1 MIATHKYIF
10 MLADEQL
17 RSYFVDGGIVKN
29 DSVPAW
35 LKYSPDA
42 AKDITLQWATNQ
54 KYFSTIRQFTNA
66 IRFVKDGAQ
75 IINDRAIKGAGPEEI
90 MYLMILRANPSKGL
104 NYYELEYKS
113 RLDFSKIDPNVRTGT
128 GMNCLQDDVFA
139 MVTANESVV
148 YPIQCN
154 SSNPDAIKIL
164 FDGTLLQDKL
174 NYSVIKLPSYRSEAA
189 VVFAIPIA
197 FTNNEGDN
205 VGIVNNSQSY
215 QEITT
220 SIVGG
225 LPGYIHDPTNGNF
238 IMSSVD
244 DIEVTIKGSISFIP
258 HNVDSSTY
266 TMTVFFLKSSDT
278 GLNPWPADQIIFDN
292 GQAGTGEPGWPFTPL
307 VNGRL
312 YTFNINKTIKLLA
325 GVKLFFFLRAF
336 NSLGTPDFL
345 EGLTTNISFYFASK
359 QDPSIAYGV
368 RGINILKS
376 LVSQATN
383 GKYTADSKFLT
394 QNNRKVVL
402 SGSSLRSFPDA
413 VIQTTFQD
421 WFKSFSVPYN
431 LGVTVRNGVLWV
443 EPIEDIYSNDQE
455 ILNLG
460 EISEVSLSV
469 AQEYIYTSAQV
480 GYVKQTY
487 NKRNGRYEFNC
498 IHNYKFPIQTVLNK
512 LDLVSPYRA
521 DSFGMEFI
529 RTGYPNLNST
539 DDKGDGDIFAVM
551 VSDTVGQTDGE
562 ISTAITFTVETLI
575 LASPIIKAPFSNTTV
590 YNQNP
595 TVTGVA
601 QPFKTIT
608 IFANSIVD
616 GTTTSD
622 ADGNWSYLIATPLE
636 SLSLTFNGVH
646 FIEANAQTDPTNI
659 SGFSNVLT
667 LIINTQ
673 IQSSFLITAP
683 TNNDTLYN
691 NLPAITGIAP
701 SGKVITLKSDGG
713 TIATLVTNSSGLW
726 RYQITTPMADGVHT
740 IAATAPALPDAPPV
754 LITVNKNVSSPL
766 ITSIVYG
773 DIIYNNLPLIKGVA
787 IPGTVVPVYLDGGGG
802 PFTDGVAGPMGTAI
816 ADANGD
822 WSFQVVQVY
831 DSSGF
836 LTAFIPDGLH
846 VIATTSTPVNVQAA
860 ITGFQLMRGSN
871 KGATMDYD
879 AIRLDDEYIPVGL
892 DPASLPP
899 TLGQFLHPETL
910 YNTEETT
917 PLRCLRAHD
926 NILKPFLEQQPG
938 KQVTF
943 NGAEVNAN
951 LVTKKNGVVFNEGA
965 GVAVNDIGPGL
976 FHAWY
981 LNFMSRVPM
990 TFNDIMES
998 VNNDGYITMTFQ
1010 GTTIKCLPIGSMSMK
1025 LVTNEA
1031 QKFKLLIS
1039 SKTPLLDL
1047 LKLFATGIT
1056 INLGKNMIYISKK
1069 NPLHFV
1075 KYDYTPPQGFHFRDI
1090 YDDWQKNRFPKWIK
1104 RPEYVQP
1111 FEMTDPL
1118 PLQIITNGVGECQ
1131 FQMISVLTGQVI
1143 DIFPFVPV
1151 AGSAVQLPN
1160 ILQQVSVDLSAGYP
1174 EGQYWFIVEANGAI
1188 IAITEKIWLK
1198 EDWSDDTL
1206 AVDYGGSTDEIDF
1219 YFSTGIRPR
1228 IRTYGEIGPWMLN
1241 SEVDIYEDEEGDYAA
1256 TRALPLQSRTIQF
1269 GNDINLTADWM
1280 GIKLNEITLLDNCY
1294 IENIHHTRNKN
1305 SKFEHEDVGKGVI
1318 EFLYKIEMALA
1329 ENQRGVVFDTPGDDE
1344 LRPTWYTIDARAIG
1358 QNSGVINVKING
1370 Q

>member
-1 MIATHKYIF
+1 MSIVAPHNYLF

-17 RSYFVDGGIVKN
+17 RSYYVDAGTVKK
-29 DSVPAW
+29 DSIPSW

-54 KYFSTIRQFTNA
+54 KYFSTIRQFSNA
-66 IRFVKDGAQ
+66 IRFVKDGQQ
-75 IINDRAIKGAGPEEI
+75 IINERAIKGAGTEEI

-104 NYYELEYKS
+104 NYYDLEYKS
-113 RLDFSKIDPNVRTGT
+113 RLDFSKIDPNTRTGT

-154 SSNPDAIKIL
+154 SSNPAAIKIL

-174 NYSVIKLPSYRSEAA
+174 NYSVVKLPSYRSESA
-189 VVFAIPIA
+189 VIFTLPIS

-205 VGIVNNSQSY
+205 AGIIFNSQNY
-215 QEITT
+215 QEITG
-220 SIVGG
+220 S
-225 LPGYIHDPTNGNF
+225 LPDYIHYADNANY

-244 DIEVTIKGSISFIP
+244 KIIVTIKGSISFIP
-258 HNVDSSTY
+258 HNVDPSSY
-266 TMTVFFLKSSDT
+266 VMSLFFMKSTDSGSLLDL
-278 GLNPWPADQIIFDN
+278 GEEVVFDN
-292 GQAGTGEPGWPFTPL
+292 GQAGSGLPGWPFTSL

-312 YTFNINKTIKLLA
+312 YTFNINKTIELA
-325 GVKLFFFLRAF
+325 AGEKLFFFLRAF
-336 NSLGTPDFL
+336 NHLGSPDFL
-345 EGLTTNISFYFASK
+345 EGLTTNVSFYFSSK
-359 QDPSIAYGV
+359 QERSIAYGV
-368 RGINILKS
+368 RGIDVLKS

-394 QNNRKVVL
+394 QNNKKVVL

-413 VIQTTFQD
+413 VIQTTFSD
-421 WFKSFSVPYN
+421 WYKSFWVPYN

-443 EPIEDIYSNDQE
+443 EPIEDIYNNDKE

-487 NKRNGRYEFNC
+487 NKRNGRYEYNC
-498 IHNYKFPIQTVLNK
+498 LHNYKFPIQTVLNK
-512 LDLVSPYRA
+512 LDMISPYRA

-529 RTGYPNLNST
+529 RTSYPNLNST
-539 DDKGDGDIFAVM
+539 DDKGDGDIFTVM
-551 VSDTVGQTDGE
+551 VTDTVDSADGE
-562 ISTAITFTVETLI
+562 ISTAISFTMVTLI
-575 LASPIIKAPFSNTTV
+575 LASPIIKTPFSNTTV

-595 TVTGVA
+595 TITGVA
-601 QPFKTIT
+601 QPFKIIT
-608 IFANSIVD
+608 VFANSIVD

-622 ADGNWSYLIATPLE
+622 ADGNWSYQIATPLE
-636 SLSLTFNGVH
+636 SLSLTFNGIH

-691 NLPAITGIAP
+691 NLPLITGIAP
-701 SGKVITLKSDGG
+701 SGKVITLKLDGS

-726 RYQITTPMADGVHT
+726 RYQITAPLADGTHLIT
-740 IAATAPALPDAPPV
+740 ATAPALPDAPPIS
-754 LITVNKNVSSPL
+754 ITVNKNVSSPL
-766 ITSIVYG
+766 ITSIIYG
-773 DIIYNNLPLIKGVA
+773 DILYNNLPLIKGVA

-802 PFTDGVAGPMGTAI
+802 PVTDDIPGPLGTAT

-822 WSFQVVQVY
+822 WSFQVTQSY

-846 VIATTSTPVNVQAA
+846 VIATTATPVDVLAA
-860 ITGFQLMRGSN
+860 ITGFQLMRGTDG
-871 KGATMDYD
+871 GAIMDFD

-899 TLGQFLHPETL
+899 TIGQFLHPETL
-910 YNTEETT
+910 FNIIDTT

-926 NILKPFLEQQPG
+926 NVLKPFLEQQPG
-938 KQVTF
+938 KQITF

-951 LVTKKNGVVFNEGA
+951 LVTKKNGIVVNEGA
-965 GVAVNDIGPGL
+965 NVATNDIGPGI
-976 FHAWY
+976 FHSWY
-981 LNFMSRVPM
+981 LNFMSRVPL
-990 TFNDIMES
+990 TFNDLFES
-998 VNNDGYITMTFQ
+998 ANNDGFISMTFQ
-1010 GTTIKCLPIGSMSMK
+1010 GTPIKCLPIGNMSMK

-1039 SKTPLLDL
+1039 SKTPLASL
-1047 LKLFATGIT
+1047 LQLFASGIT

-1075 KYDYTPPQGFHFRDI
+1075 KYNYTPPQGIHFRDI
-1090 YDDWQKNRFPKWIK
+1090 FDDWQKNRFPKWLQ
-1104 RPEYVQP
+1104 RGDFAQP

-1118 PLQIITNGVGECQ
+1118 PLQVITNGVGDCQ
-1131 FQMISVLTGQVI
+1131 AHMISVLTGQVVNE
-1143 DIFPFVPV
+1143 FPFAPV
-1151 AGSAVQLPN
+1151 TGSVVQLPS
-1160 ILQQVSVDLSAGYP
+1160 ILQEVSIDLSAGYP
-1174 EGQYWFIVEANGAI
+1174 EGQYWFVIVANGAVV
-1188 IAITEKIWLK
+1188 AITEKIWLK
-1198 EDWSDDTL
+1198 EDWGDDTL
-1206 AVDYGGSTDEIDF
+1206 AIDYGGSTDEIDF
-1219 YFSTGIRPR
+1219 YFSTGIQPR
-1228 IRTYGEIGPWMLN
+1228 IRTYGEIGPWMLD

-1256 TRALPLQSRTIQF
+1256 TRALPLQSRTVQF
-1269 GNDINLTADWM
+1269 GNDISLTADWM

-1294 IENIHHTRNKN
+1294 IENVHHTRNKN
-1305 SKFEHEDVGKGVI
+1305 SKFEHEDLGKGVV
-1318 EFLYKIEMALA
+1318 EFLYKIEMAMA
-1329 ENQRGVVFDTPGDDE
+1329 ENQRGVVFDTPGDDNTHS
-1344 LRPTWYTIDARAIG
+1344 TWFAIDARAIG
-1358 QNSGVINVKING
+1358 QNSGVINVQING
-1370 Q
+1370 K